1 MLILLPLLVACGG
14 DGRIDDVLALEGDPT
29 NGEAVYLDTCA
40 SCHGD
45 DGSGGSGPDIASES
59 ESEDELAEV
68 ILFGEEDMP
77 AFDGDLTDQEI
88 ADVIAY
94 LVDVL
99 QAG

>member
-1 MLILLPLLVACGG
+1 MLALLPLILACGG

-40 SCHGD
+40 GCHGE
-45 DGSGGSGPDIASES
+45 DGTGGSAEGIVGEDEG
-59 ESEDELAEV
+59 EDELAEV
-68 ILFGEEDMP
+68 ILFGEDEMP

-88 ADVIAY
+88 ADVIAF
-94 LVDVL
+94 VTDVL